1 MNKQLTEREKEIMQY
16 VCKGYTNKEIGKDI
30 FVSINTVKREMS
42 SILEKLHEETGQ
54 KQYMN

>member
-54 KQYMN
+54 KLCTR